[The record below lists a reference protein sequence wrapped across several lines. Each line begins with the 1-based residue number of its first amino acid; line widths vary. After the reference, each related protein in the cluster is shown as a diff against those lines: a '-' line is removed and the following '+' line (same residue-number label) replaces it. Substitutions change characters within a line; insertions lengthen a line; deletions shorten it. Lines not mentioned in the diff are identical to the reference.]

1 MLANFRSVARARKG
15 AFTLVEMVV
24 AIAIIG
30 IMGVTVFVANAS
42 TSQRGLSEL
51 DNVEK
56 AARTLTDLSE
66 AIALWTER
74 RSGPPTSFY
83 HIIGAN
89 PGRLSQ
95 LTTPITTTDRN
106 SCGLG
111 TPLNNATR
119 YKNSEVGL
127 WEGQFFRQELPTTGF
142 LVAPGFFANDV
153 MLRYSAV
160 FNPAGPPYFVQ
171 QYFPTGDETTAGT
184 LAIVMPSVRYTDAV
198 ALAQRVEGDTIGIFG
213 AVRFTRNTTNTP
225 VTVEYHIGIHGC

>member
-1 MLANFRSVARARKG
+1 MLGPALRKR
-15 AFTLVEMVV
+15 AFTLVEMIV

-30 IMGVTVFVANAS
+30 VIGVTVFVANAS

-74 RSGPPTSFY
+74 RAGPPTSFY
-83 HIIGAN
+83 HIIGSN

-95 LTTPITTTDRN
+95 LTTPITTSDRN

-119 YKNSEVGL
+119 FGNNQIGL

-160 FNPAGPPYFVQ
+160 YNPGGPPYFVQ
-171 QYFPTGDETTAGT
+171 EYFPTGDETTAGT
-184 LAIVMPSVRYTDAV
+184 LAIVMPNVRYTDAV
-198 ALAQRVEGDTIGIFG
+198 ALAQRVEGDTVGIFG

>member
-1 MLANFRSVARARKG
+1 MLTRIRRLVARG
-15 AFTLVEMVV
+15 FTLVEMVV
-24 AIAIIG
+24 AVAIMG
-30 IMGVTVFVANAS
+30 IIGVTVFVANAS
-42 TSQRGLSEL
+42 TAQRGLTEL

-74 RSGPPTSFY
+74 RSGPPTSFF

-89 PGRLSQ
+89 PGTLSH
-95 LTTPITTTDRN
+95 LTTPITTTQRN
-106 SCGLG
+106 SCARG

-119 YKNSEVGL
+119 YGNSQVNL

-142 LVAPGFFANDV
+142 LIAPGFFANDTL
-153 MLRYSAV
+153 LRYSAN
-160 FNPAGPPYFVQ
+160 FNPGGPPYFVEE
-171 QYFPTGDETTAGT
+171 YFPTGNTTTAGS
-184 LAIVMPSVRYTDAV
+184 LAIVMPNVKYSDAV

>member
-1 MLANFRSVARARKG
+1 MLSRLRRVAARG
-15 AFTLVEMVV
+15 FTLVEMIV

-30 IMGVTVFVANAS
+30 VIGVTVFVSNAS
-42 TSQRGLSEL
+42 TTQRGLSEL

-74 RSGPPTSFY
+74 RSGPPTSFF
-83 HIIGAN
+83 HIIGSN
-89 PGRLSQ
+89 PGTLSH
-95 LTTPITTTDRN
+95 LTTPITTTQRN
-106 SCGLG
+106 SCARG

-119 YKNSEVGL
+119 YGNSQVGL

-142 LVAPGFFANDV
+142 LIAPGFFANDTL
-153 MLRYSAV
+153 LRYSAS
-160 FNPAGPPYFVQ
+160 FSPTPPHFVQ
-171 QYFPTGDETTAGT
+171 QYFPTGNTTAAGT
-184 LAIVMPSVRYTDAV
+184 LAIVMPNVKYTDAV
-198 ALAQRVEGDTIGIFG
+198 ALAQRVEGDTMGIFG

>member
-1 MLANFRSVARARKG
+1 MLKRLRALASHG
-15 AFTLVEMVV
+15 FTLVEMVV
-24 AIAIIG
+24 AVAIMGVI
-30 IMGVTVFVANAS
+30 GVTVFVANAS
-42 TSQRGLSEL
+42 TSQRGLHEF

-83 HIIGAN
+83 HVIGSN
-89 PGRLSQ
+89 PGALSH
-95 LTTPITTTDRN
+95 LTTPITTADRN

-119 YKNSEVGL
+119 YGNSQVGR
-127 WEGQFFRQELPTTGF
+127 WEGQFFRQELPATGF

-153 MLRYSAV
+153 LLRYSANY
-160 FNPAGPPYFVQ
+160 NPAGPPYFVQ
-171 QYFPTGDETTAGT
+171 EYFPTGDTRTAGT
-184 LAIVMPSVRYTDAV
+184 LAIVMPNVKHSDAV
-198 ALAQRVEGDTIGIFG
+198 ALAQRVEGDTTGVFG
-213 AVRFTRNTTNTP
+213 AVRFTRNTNNAP